1 MDIIQTIT
9 HRTFLAGLNTGS
21 SSAEFEHSMNELK
34 ELAKALDLEVVGIY
48 TQNLPN
54 PIAATYIGG
63 GKIEEIREGIANW
76 EVDTIV
82 FDEALSPIQLRNL
95 ADALGI
101 TILDRTSL
109 ILRIFKQ
116 RARTKEAMLQVELAD
131 LQYKLPRLA
140 GLHTSLSRQGGGSGS
155 MSNKGAGETQMELDR
170 RHIEQRISEL
180 KRSLDAVAKE
190 REVTRSG
197 RNRSGIPRVA
207 LVGYTNAGKSTVMN
221 WMIDSFSDR
230 SEKKVLEKDMLF
242 ATLDTTIRKI
252 APGNGNPPFLLSDTV
267 GFISKLPHSLIK
279 AFHSTLEEAAYADVI
294 LQIIDASD
302 EHHEDHVRV
311 TTDTLR
317 GLNAS
322 DIPCL
327 YVYNKAEK
335 IMPAEKLPMIVNDKI
350 YLSAKE
356 HIGMDS
362 LLQMIYQKIF
372 DNRKTCDFLLPL
384 SRGDILNTL
393 FQNAVVLEYEY
404 RENGIFCSCIC
415 TEKEKSRFEQ
425 YIVINAQ
432 DSYSLFSK
440 TSL

>member
-21 SSAEFEHSMNELK
+21 SSAEFEHSMEELK

-54 PIAATYIGG
+54 PIAATYIGS
-63 GKIEEIREGIANW
+63 GKIEEICEGIANW

-140 GLHTSLSRQGGGSGS
+140 GLHTSLSRQGGASGS
-155 MSNKGAGETQMELDR
+155 MSSKGAGETQMELDR
-170 RHIEQRISEL
+170 RHIEKRISEL
-180 KRSLDAVAKE
+180 KRDLEDVAKE
-190 REVTRSG
+190 REVTRSS
-197 RNRSGIPRVA
+197 RTQSGIPRVA
-207 LVGYTNAGKSTVMN
+207 LVGYTNAGKSTMMN
-221 WMIDSFSDR
+221 WMIDSFSD
-230 SEKKVLEKDMLF
+230 STEKKVFEKDMLF

-252 APGNGNPPFLLSDTV
+252 TPGNGNPPFLLSDTV

-279 AFHSTLEEAAYADVI
+279 AFRSTLEEATYADVI

-302 EHHEDHVRV
+302 EHHDDHIKV
-311 TTDTLR
+311 TDDTLHQL
-317 GLNAS
+317 GAS
-322 DIPCL
+322 QIPCL

-335 IMPAEKLPMIVNDKI
+335 IMPEEKLPLVLEDKI
-350 YLSAKE
+350 YLSAKRQL
-356 HIGMDS
+356 GMDE
-362 LLQMIYQKIF
+362 LLDLIYKKIF
-372 DNRKTCDFLLPL
+372 PDQKKCGFLLPH

-393 FQNAVVLEYEY
+393 FQNAIVLDYEY
-404 RENGIFCSCIC
+404 QAEGIYCSCIC
-415 TEKEKSRFEQ
+415 SQKEKSRFEQ
-425 YIVINAQ
+425 YIIKTAQ
-432 DSYSLFSK
+432 N
-440 TSL
+440 TSS